1 MLDHIDITVKDLN
14 RSKEFY
20 RPLLSALGINGFS
33 SDVNGVKFYDKKD
46 YIWIGQGI
54 PKRFHFAF
62 SAQDKK
68 QVDDFYNLAIK
79 IGGKSIGEPKSQND
93 NYYSCYILDL
103 DGYLLE
109 AVYRNKD

>member
-14 RSKEFY
+14 QSKKFY
-20 RPLLSALGINGFS
+20 KELLSVLGINEFS
-33 SDVNGVKFYDKKD
+33 EDVYGVKFYDKKD

-54 PKRFHFAF
+54 PKRFHFAL
-62 SAQDKK
+62 SAKNKK
-68 QVDDFYNLAIK
+68 QVDDFYQLALK
-79 IGGKSIGEPKSQND
+79 IGGKSIGEPKSQKD
-93 NYYSCYILDL
+93 DYYSCYILDL

>member
-1 MLDHIDITVKDLN
+1 MLDHIDITVKDLKQ
-14 RSKEFY
+14 SKDFY
-20 RPLLSALGINGFS
+20 KPLLSVLGINEFS
-33 SDVNGVKFYDKKD
+33 ENVYGVKFYDKKD
-46 YIWIGQGI
+46 YIWICQGI

-68 QVDDFYNLAIK
+68 QVDDFYQLAQK
-79 IGGKSIGEPKSQND
+79 IGGKSIGEPNSQND

-109 AVYRNKD
+109 AVYRSK

>member
-1 MLDHIDITVKDLN
+1 MIKKTIFGLVKVI
-14 RSKEFY
+14 RSDFISLFQLK
-20 RPLLSALGINGFS
+20 I
-33 SDVNGVKFYDKKD
+33 
-46 YIWIGQGI
+46 
-54 PKRFHFAF
+54 
-62 SAQDKK
+62 KK
-68 QVDDFYNLAIK
+68 QVDDFYQLSLK

>member
-1 MLDHIDITVKDLN
+1 MDWPRHSEKI
-14 RSKEFY
+14 SF
-20 RPLLSALGINGFS
+20 LL
-33 SDVNGVKFYDKKD
+33 
-46 YIWIGQGI
+46 
-54 PKRFHFAF
+54 F

-68 QVDDFYNLAIK
+68 QVDDFYQLALN

>member
-1 MLDHIDITVKDLN
+1 MLDHVDITVKNLN
-14 RSKEFY
+14 QSKEFY
-20 RPLLSALGINGFS
+20 RRLLSALGINDFS
-33 SDVNGVKFYDKKD
+33 DDVNAVKFYDKRD

-54 PKRFHFAF
+54 PKRFHFSF

-68 QVDDFYNLAIK
+68 QVDNFYKLALK
-79 IGGKSIGEPKSQND
+79 IGGKSIGESKSQND

-109 AVYRNKD
+109 SVYRDTQ